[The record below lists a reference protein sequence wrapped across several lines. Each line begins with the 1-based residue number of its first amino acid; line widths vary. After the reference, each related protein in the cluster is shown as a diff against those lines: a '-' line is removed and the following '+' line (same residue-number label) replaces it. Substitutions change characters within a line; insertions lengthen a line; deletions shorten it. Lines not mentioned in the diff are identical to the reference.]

1 MDHPCNNDE
10 LRYSAGPSSG
20 SFGGFIGSFTKG
32 LPHDPDTS
40 EVDHDEY
47 CKLLNSL
54 NSGTGFEN
62 LMLGCRPATR
72 RPQRRLENPRSAY
85 AFELEGVDSHFLV
98 MPPPPK
104 FYSEDEAAEMLEL
117 YWMALARDIP
127 FIDYPP
133 HDVPALFSAAASD
146 LSRFTYFSNP
156 GLPDVSLSAGTLFRG
171 FTDGDRRGPYLSQF
185 FLYDVAYG
193 SQVISARIRTVMPG
207 VDYLTDWKEF
217 IDVQNGCD
225 EDQTA
230 CDPTPRFIRSG
241 RDLGQFV
248 HLDNDFFV
256 WYNACNILVNSA
268 DPLRRC
274 DAAAGLGADFA
285 EHLPYNNPSTAT
297 IERFPAPPKSTTQTG
312 VATFGPQHVKSLVLE
327 VMNRAVKAV
336 WYQKWLVHRRL
347 RPEAYG
353 GFVHLEAT
361 NPSTYP
367 VPSSLYQSPLFNPPG
382 SPGTFDV
389 FKHNVLQNAN
399 KRNPPQPGRGTY
411 LLPMSYAEGS
421 PLHPSYGQGHGT
433 IAGACATILKA
444 FFDEDQ
450 KIVNPAVPNRDGTAL
465 EPYTGPDHDQLT
477 LGGELNKLAG
487 NVGLGRDFAG
497 VHWRSDYRES
507 LKLGEKVA
515 IGLLFD
521 QRRTYQENYSFQF
534 TRFDGTPVT
543 IDKNTSVTDLQSW
556 LAPPP

>member
-1 MDHPCNNDE
+1 
-10 LRYSAGPSSG
+10 
-20 SFGGFIGSFTKG
+20 
-32 LPHDPDTS
+32 
-40 EVDHDEY
+40 
-47 CKLLNSL
+47 
-54 NSGTGFEN
+54 
-62 LMLGCRPATR
+62 
-72 RPQRRLENPRSAY
+72 
-85 AFELEGVDSHFLV
+85 
-98 MPPPPK
+98 
-104 FYSEDEAAEMLEL
+104 MLEL

-367 VPSSLYQSPLFNPPG
+367 VRAAFISRRFSTPRAPRVPSTCSSTTCSKTPTNETRRSQGGVRICCRCLMRKALHSIPP
-382 SPGTFDV
+382 T
-389 FKHNVLQNAN
+389 A
-399 KRNPPQPGRGTY
+399 RGT
-411 LLPMSYAEGS
+411 A
-421 PLHPSYGQGHGT
+421 
-433 IAGACATILKA
+433 
-444 FFDEDQ
+444 
-450 KIVNPAVPNRDGTAL
+450 R
-465 EPYTGPDHDQLT
+465 
-477 LGGELNKLAG
+477 
-487 NVGLGRDFAG
+487 
-497 VHWRSDYRES
+497 
-507 LKLGEKVA
+507 
-515 IGLLFD
+515 
-521 QRRTYQENYSFQF
+521 
-534 TRFDGTPVT
+534 
-543 IDKNTSVTDLQSW
+543 
-556 LAPPP
+556 